1 MLLVTCL
8 FYYSRNRLRYFS
20 SKGVCTLPPVPFLGN
35 LTAVT
40 LGRENFVEAIAAG
53 YDAFK
58 DQRYLSK
65 PIEEQLRDMCS
76 LSQILCCI

>member
-1 MLLVTCL
+1 MWWFIVVLVTCL
-8 FYYSRNRLRYFS
+8 FYYSRNRLKYFS
-20 SKGVCTLPPVPFLGN
+20 SRGVRTLPPVPFLGN

-58 DQRYLSK
+58 DQR
-65 PIEEQLRDMCS
+65 
-76 LSQILCCI
+76 